1 MIPKIWRLSQTNDD
15 DNLGL
20 VCTEQ
25 GLLLGRTP
33 LIEWRD
39 GRFIVRERAEL
50 ERLLGRAYRRELA
63 ITRLMPGLATV
74 ASALNANDQGL
85 RGSPRCICG
94 SLICVTVPRNEM
106 EAEDALINYV
116 RQREL
121 TYEFRKASP
130 DDP

>member
-63 ITRLMPGLATV
+63 ITRLMPGLRP
-74 ASALNANDQGL
+74 SH
-85 RGSPRCICG
+85 P
-94 SLICVTVPRNEM
+94 P
-106 EAEDALINYV
+106 
-116 RQREL
+116 
-121 TYEFRKASP
+121 
-130 DDP
+130 

>member
-85 RGSPRCICG
+85 ARIAAVHLRIPDLRDRTAQRDGGGGCPHQLRA
-94 SLICVTVPRNEM
+94 PAR
-106 EAEDALINYV
+106 IN
-116 RQREL
+116 L
-121 TYEFRKASP
+121 
-130 DDP
+130 